1 MMESAAEKRKEEQ
14 QKIEQREKEVEAKFL
29 KLEQWKK
36 ELNDK
41 IEKKAR
47 DVQAA
52 KVKLFFMDCC
62 KNCHSWEDSCLLFQ
76 YTGCK

>member
-1 MMESAAEKRKEEQ
+1 MIDTTVQNRKEEQ

-41 IEKKAR
+41 IQKKAR
-47 DVQAA
+47 DVQTA
-52 KVKLFFMDCC
+52 KVKLIIDISIIC
-62 KNCHSWEDSCLLFQ
+62 NRNI
-76 YTGCK
+76 